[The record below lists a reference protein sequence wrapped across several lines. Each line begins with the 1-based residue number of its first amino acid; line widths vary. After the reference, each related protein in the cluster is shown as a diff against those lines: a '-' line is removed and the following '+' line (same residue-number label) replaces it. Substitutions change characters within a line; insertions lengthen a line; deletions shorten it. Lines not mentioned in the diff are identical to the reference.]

1 MASPAPPR
9 EITSPSP
16 NRERITPDALSAR
29 IAALHQQAKELE
41 QALGNFLATT
51 ELQVSIQPSLTAA
64 HRNLKATLNHLAA
77 AGTLAMAQVRQEA
90 GQ

>member
-9 EITSPSP
+9 TITRP
-16 NRERITPDALSAR
+16 NRERITPAALSAQV
-29 IAALHQQAKELE
+29 ASLHQQAAALE

-51 ELQVSIQPSLTAA
+51 ELQISIQPSLTTA
-64 HRNLKATLNHLAA
+64 HRNLKAALNHLAA
-77 AGTLAMAQVRQEA
+77 AGTLAMAQAQQGA

>member
-9 EITSPSP
+9 TIPSAK
-16 NRERITPDALSAR
+16 RQRITPAALSAR

-41 QALGNFLATT
+41 KALGNFLSTT
-51 ELQVSIQPSLTAA
+51 ELQISIQPSLTTA

-77 AGTLAMAQVRQEA
+77 AGTLAMAQAQQEA